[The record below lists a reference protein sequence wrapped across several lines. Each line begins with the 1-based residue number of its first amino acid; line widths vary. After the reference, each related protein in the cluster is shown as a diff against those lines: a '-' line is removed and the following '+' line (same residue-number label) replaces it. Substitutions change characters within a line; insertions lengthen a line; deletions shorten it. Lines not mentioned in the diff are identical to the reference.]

1 MRWAIYGTGG
11 MGREAADIARRRFPD
26 ATIVFVTDAGGKP
39 VQGFGHVRSD
49 ALRDE
54 DFLVLAIGDPLLRKG
69 LHRRLGKRRYGTLVA
84 PSAIVAPSAL
94 IGEGSIICEGSII
107 NNNVVVGRHVIVNVL
122 SHVSH
127 DCDLGDFV
135 TISPRVSCNGW
146 VKVADEVFV
155 GAGAVIRNGAPDR
168 RLNVARGA
176 IIAAGAVVVGDVS
189 ERSTVLG
196 VPARP
201 MNIASS

>member
-26 ATIVFVTDAGGKP
+26 ATIVFVTDAGGEP
-39 VQGFGHVRSD
+39 VQGFAHVRPD
-49 ALRDE
+49 ALRDK
-54 DFLVLAIGDPLLRKG
+54 DLLVLAIGDPRLRQG
-69 LHRRLGKRRYGTLVA
+69 LHRRLGRRRYGTLVA
-84 PSAIVAPSAL
+84 PSAIVAPSAS
-94 IGEGSIICEGSII
+94 IGEGSIICEGSIV
-107 NNNVVVGRHVIVNVL
+107 NNNVAVGRHVIVNVL

-135 TISPRVSCNGW
+135 TISPQVSCNGW
-146 VKVADEVFV
+146 VKVEDEVFV

-168 RLNVARGA
+168 RLNVATGA
-176 IIAAGAVVVGDVS
+176 TIAAGAVVVGDVP

-201 MNIASS
+201 MTMAGA